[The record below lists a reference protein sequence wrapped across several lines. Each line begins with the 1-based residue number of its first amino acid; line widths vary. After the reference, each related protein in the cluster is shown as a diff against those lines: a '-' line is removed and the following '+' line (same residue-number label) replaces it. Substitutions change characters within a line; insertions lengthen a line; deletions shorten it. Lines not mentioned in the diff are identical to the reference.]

1 MTGGDVEQSGQGLFN
16 REQAAAPEPRQAP
29 SGVVTAGDVA
39 DAYRRY
45 APIYDR
51 VFGWVLEPGRRAL
64 AEEVRSLSPATLL
77 EIGVGTGL
85 LLPAYPAATAV
96 TGVDLSADMLAIA
109 RARAEALPGRSIR
122 LELADGE
129 VLDLPTGGFECVTLP
144 YVLSVTPEPQRLL
157 AEARRLCRPGGTIL
171 LLNHFSGSR
180 TWWFLEQ
187 LVKPL
192 AARIGFRSS
201 FRLEEQLPSC
211 DWNIESISSVNLFGL
226 SKLIRIRNS

>member
-1 MTGGDVEQSGQGLFN
+1 MVQSRQSLLN
-16 REQAAAPEPRQAP
+16 REQALPPKSSRVHR
-29 SGVVTAGDVA
+29 GVVTAADVA

-45 APIYDR
+45 APIYDWI
-51 VFGWVLEPGRRAL
+51 FGWILAPGRRAL
-64 AEEVRSLSPATLL
+64 AEQVRELNTATLL

-85 LLPAYPAATAV
+85 LLPDYPAATAV
-96 TGVDLSADMLAIA
+96 TGVDLSADMLVIA

-129 VLDLPTGGFECVTLP
+129 VLDLPSGGFDCVTLP

-171 LLNHFSGSR
+171 VLNHFSGSR
-180 TWWFLEQ
+180 SWWLLEQ

-201 FRLEEQLPSC
+201 FRQEEQLPSR
-211 DWNIESISSVNLFGL
+211 DWTIESIISVNLFGL